1 MPFTIIYYAIY
12 PVYSAG
18 SPATAARHCQSRDLL
33 GRSADSLWRCLPWQG
48 AKPKGKLKSLSQ
60 LKFVCVCMTVFT
72 HMYYIYILYKHV
84 DVYVYMYLYIY
95 ISVFFIAVLGCFFA
109 WPVFKIGKN
118 SSKLKYMKIQG
129 ELTTHCK
136 AYEQNPILLQI
147 EEEVVKR
154 PQPTKKPKTSAC
166 IPYTVCCMQDK
177 DTTQQL
183 MLAHWFVSAT
193 STSLRTP
200 H

>member
-1 MPFTIIYYAIY
+1 MFMCI
-12 PVYSAG
+12 
-18 SPATAARHCQSRDLL
+18 C
-33 GRSADSLWRCLPWQG
+33 
-48 AKPKGKLKSLSQ
+48 
-60 LKFVCVCMTVFT
+60 
-72 HMYYIYILYKHV
+72 IYI
-84 DVYVYMYLYIY
+84 YIY